1 MCVYLHTKPSKES
14 LEVKLPTIWIDE
26 AAEVGRG
33 REEKKSEEKE
43 SAERRSRGEKSTTL
57 CFFPMFCGSGGSK
70 SSLNKAAG
78 AEPYWGDEKSKIARC
93 CSAKHISKSKCTK
106 HHMLGPLF
114 DVQMSKKALRC
125 WNLTPQ
131 NVNPESFV
139 FGMYN
144 EGALNTGG
152 SRLLMLFVSDRWIDR
167 QADR

>member
-26 AAEVGRG
+26 ADWSSRG
-33 REEKKSEEKE
+33 GKRQRREEVRRERVSRKKIKVHEKV
-43 SAERRSRGEKSTTL
+43 EKSTTL

-106 HHMLGPLF
+106 HRMLGPLF

-139 FGMYN
+139 FGTYN
-144 EGALNTGG
+144 EGA
-152 SRLLMLFVSDRWIDR
+152 
-167 QADR
+167 

>member
-1 MCVYLHTKPSKES
+1 MKQQRWE
-14 LEVKLPTIWIDE
+14 E
-26 AAEVGRG
+26 A
-33 REEKKSEEKE
+33 EK
-43 SAERRSRGEKSTTL
+43 RRSQKRKSQQKEDQGARKGRKVDNAV
-57 CFFPMFCGSGGSK
+57 FFPMFCGSGGSK